1 MNKLTDYLV
10 RGAAAAQVLQSI
22 HQTGPID
29 GVDVEEAKR
38 VLAECCEGIVKL
50 FTCNPNHPAG

>member
-1 MNKLTDYLV
+1 MNQLTDYLI

-29 GVDVEEAKR
+29 GVDVELAKQT
-38 VLAECCEGIVKL
+38 LAECCEGIVKM
-50 FTCNPNHPAG
+50 FTKQPE